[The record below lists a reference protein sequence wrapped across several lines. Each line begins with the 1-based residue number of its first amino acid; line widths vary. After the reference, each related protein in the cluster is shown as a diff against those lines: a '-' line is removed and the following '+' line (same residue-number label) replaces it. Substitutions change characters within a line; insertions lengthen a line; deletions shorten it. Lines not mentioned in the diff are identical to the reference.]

1 MAAKK
6 KAASTEN
13 SNPPKKVKYP
23 FPRAALQKALQIPYA
38 IKHKNGGNPWGPE
51 EVRKAVGMGQGN
63 AWYYL
68 TAASRDYGLTVGTRE
83 AEKISLEEPGR
94 EIVYAPNAEVELTL
108 KK

>member
-13 SNPPKKVKYP
+13 ASVPKKVKYP
-23 FPRAALQKALQIPYA
+23 FPRATLQKALQIPYA
-38 IKHKNGGNPWGPE
+38 IKDKNGGNPWEPE

-63 AWYYL
+63 PWYYL

-83 AEKISLEEPGR
+83 AEKISLEELG
-94 EIVYAPNAEVELTL
+94 
-108 KK
+108 